1 MGHLKFNIP
10 FTEVESW
17 LFALPD
23 WKSRLEVLEAQLEH
37 IPGLAQ
43 KFELVAIH
51 GQGQKN
57 EAILQEVIRRL
68 HAQEIEI
75 PLLEMKIR
83 MLEAA
88 IKSLLP
94 VEKRFVESKYQLRLP
109 NPDVMKKLLMTSRI
123 FFQHRK
129 ISLTKIYRFVGGPNS
144 ILGVPDDLS
153 WLEIEGNEQV
163 TVR

>member
-1 MGHLKFNIP
+1 MSEQDSRSL
-10 FTEVESW
+10 VENW
-17 LFALPD
+17 LFALPE

-68 HAQEIEI
+68 HAQEMEI
-75 PLLEMKIR
+75 PLLKMKIG

-88 IKSLLP
+88 IRTLLP
-94 VEKRFVESKYQLRLP
+94 VEKRFVESKYELRLP
-109 NPDVMKKLLMTSRI
+109 NAGVMKRLFMTPRI

-129 ISLTKIYRFVGGPNS
+129 TTLTKIYRFVGGSNS

-153 WLEIEGNEQV
+153 GLEIAGDEQV